1 MPYAQITGLD
11 GTWTSII
18 VNHLHYKPVER
29 TTFLFPCKEE
39 TDIVITRGKH
49 FRFINNKSIMA

>member
-29 TTFLFPCKEE
+29 TTFLFPYKEE
-39 TDIVITRGKH
+39 TDKGVITKGKH
-49 FRFINNKSIMA
+49 FGFINH